1 MPKGLGRVR
10 WPSLFH
16 TCAPLPPYP
25 RCSQQSKKH
34 FAHQSHFSQ
43 FNPKKTNWANI
54 TDLELEIEIPGWS
67 ENSGQLETKKK
78 WMNFFQQ
85 VDRLRQVDVC
95 LYPKAWIDQWTI
107 THTHTHTYTHTHGC
121 FWSCDKPRKNRKVNA
136 TSPLLPARVFRF
148 EFFSFG
154 LVILSMSHTH
164 THTQTLWFPEFSGRF
179 WLQHTKSVDD
189 FCFWVPKKYLKTTK
203 RFEREMIF
211 TTQVSTRATPNWTGI
226 IMKRLGRRSQRDWR
240 GRSSSRPKTILPSL
254 RGGGGGG
261 IQDLPTCLLFF
272 FPTWCVCSV
281 CSCVLFLLGLHHI
294 AVLLLLLP
302 RTKYFFFFFFA
313 WRPLLRTITPSPFFP
328 PLGWSLF

>member
-1 MPKGLGRVR
+1 MKRKFRPAG
-10 WPSLFH
+10 
-16 TCAPLPPYP
+16 
-25 RCSQQSKKH
+25 
-34 FAHQSHFSQ
+34 
-43 FNPKKTNWANI
+43 
-54 TDLELEIEIPGWS
+54 D
-67 ENSGQLETKKK
+67 KKK
-78 WMNFFQQ
+78 MNEF
-85 VDRLRQVDVC
+85 LPTGRQTETSRCVLVSQGVNWSVNDH
-95 LYPKAWIDQWTI
+95 
-107 THTHTHTYTHTHGC
+107 THTHTHIHTHTHGC

-261 IQDLPTCLLFF
+261 IQDLPTCLLFSF
-272 FPTWCVCSV
+272 LPGVCVV
-281 CSCVLFLLGLHHI
+281 CVV
-294 AVLLLLLP
+294 AY
-302 RTKYFFFFFFA
+302 YFF
-313 WRPLLRTITPSPFFP
+313 WVYTT
-328 PLGWSLF
+328 